1 MRIHI
6 FETQSGEAHID
17 LDKIVAVVRR
27 SLSLI
32 GGYFNVDLHMESG
45 TIFTV
50 SDCDIAQ
57 FLTFIDHWAK
67 GDEE

>member
-1 MRIHI
+1 MRIHV

-17 LDKIVAVVRR
+17 LDKIVAVVRHIPHR
-27 SLSLI
+27 DN
-32 GGYFNVDLHMESG
+32 FNVDLHMESG

-50 SDCDIAQ
+50 SDCDVPDFMMI
-57 FLTFIDHWAK
+57 LDYWAK